1 MDFRSI
7 PVIRVAYLNLILQ
20 VLDKPRRY
28 HAEKLQQC
36 HLPGSLLECPDAYL
50 PLNAVMSFM
59 RREADDCCV
68 EDLSLRAASRL
79 TIADFSH
86 ELRSL
91 LRSASSLETALQAYC
106 RFAEHEQSG
115 LVFRAVLTHDEVRI
129 CSEVDNIQHT
139 AIDPVQEWFSI
150 MSLVTIVRHFVGET
164 WQPDAISFQSK
175 NLPGALARNMFS
187 DTHFYREQ
195 KQTGLMFPVS
205 LLSAEIDGFRLPRSG
220 RLLSG
225 VTCGKYNPEI
235 WDFPTSLQ
243 QLLRIYFD
251 EGYPDIKLAANIAG
265 CSVRTLQRRLRR
277 YGLSY
282 SKLVHQTQIECAKE
296 LLADKKLRTL
306 DVAFAVGYQD
316 SSNFTRA
323 FRRVAGLSPKQYRS
337 QTFAY

>member
-36 HLPGSLLECPDAYL
+36 HLPGSLFECPDAYL

-79 TIADFSH
+79 TVADFSH

-91 LRSASSLETALQAYC
+91 LRSTSSLETALQAYC

-115 LVFRAVLTHDEVRI
+115 LAYRTVLTHDEVRI
-129 CSEVDNIQHT
+129 CSELDNIQHT

-187 DTHFYREQ
+187 DTHFYQEQ

-225 VTCGKYNPEI
+225 VTCGKCNPEI

-243 QLLRIYFD
+243 QLLRVYID

-265 CSVRTLQRRLRR
+265 CSVRTLQRRLRQ

-282 SKLVHQTQIECAKE
+282 SKLVHQTQIERAKE

-337 QTFAY
+337 ETYAY